1 MTEAVSRVEL
11 EQRLFALEPKQF
23 LELYRLYE
31 KLGNRADVQVE
42 MQILRQRLV
51 RMRPRRALTFTRL
64 LCEPFEDFLVNGVP
78 SDIGLVPRRACSGIS
93 RLVRRHMTA
102 PDLARIE
109 KRIVTLKPDDTAS
122 RMLLGR
128 DIWASAAGILSD
140 LRLSRPRTPGD
151 LRRRIGLLVGCLQI
165 GEQMVTLSRG
175 IPEGRVD
182 ALDQGG
188 GKLLLKLL
196 RNLPHDRTGHARY
209 LMALLARRLENP
221 ASVMAFLEDESRTL
235 PAATRQNLARLVRG
249 EIETS
254 VEAGVAALDAAK
266 QDAPE
271 IVRRAERLLDRL
283 GQIRQSGQVG
293 PKMVQAGTQIAST
306 LGRMESLADV
316 VALQKS
322 RQDQIR
328 TLLPVE
334 QSAGL
339 AHAEAYREL
348 ESEIS
353 NVIRLGDR
361 IDRLGVDNPLR
372 KRRADL
378 HRQISARQSDMMA
391 SLPLVPD
398 DLAAQ
403 ASARAGLYGLVRMV
417 EMLDGPRAA
426 ENLRRQGDQLLTR

>member
-1 MTEAVSRVEL
+1 MTDAVSRAEL

-64 LCEPFEDFLVNGVP
+64 LCDPFEDFLVNEQT
-78 SDIGLVPRRACSGIS
+78 SDPGLVARRACASLA
-93 RLVRRHMTA
+93 RLVRRHMSA
-102 PDLARIE
+102 SELDRIDQ
-109 KRIVTLKPDDTAS
+109 RMAALKPDDTAN

-128 DIWASAAGILSD
+128 DVWQAAARILAD
-140 LRLSRPRTPGD
+140 LNLSRPRTPAD
-151 LRRRIGLLVGCLQI
+151 LRRRMGLLVGCLQI
-165 GEQMVTLSRG
+165 GEQMVSLSRG

-182 ALDQGG
+182 ALDPGG

-221 ASVMAFLEDESRTL
+221 ASVMTFLEAESGAL
-235 PAATRQNLARLVRG
+235 PAATRQNLVRLVRG
-249 EIETS
+249 EVETS
-254 VEAGVAALDAAK
+254 VEAGVAALDVTRHEG
-266 QDAPE
+266 PE

-283 GQIRQSGQVG
+283 GQIRQSGEVG
-293 PKMVQAGTQIAST
+293 PKMAQAGTQIAST

-316 VALQKS
+316 TALQES

-328 TLLPVE
+328 ALLPVE
-334 QSAGL
+334 QNAGL
-339 AHAEAYREL
+339 EHAEAYREL

-378 HRQISARQSDMMA
+378 HQQISTRQSDLMA

-398 DLAAQ
+398 EPAAR

-417 EMLDGPRAA
+417 EMLDGPKAA